1 MTRHHNPNAKQTD
14 QGGTLSL
21 MLDDVARYAAWTMS
35 LPEVI
40 SSPSAA
46 VCDLW
51 KVLCVVNVIARF
63 SHTITHTTRIEP
75 GLCDCGACGTGNLEG
90 ITVSERAVE
99 DLFYWFEWLSCLT
112 FALIMTLEKLKLI
125 FAVFFSNFLR
135 FIIAAYFSKYD
146 HSFWAGN
153 MFNKWHK
160 IKFAL
165 ICLFSLV
172 ANRI

>member
-1 MTRHHNPNAKQTD
+1 MQTVAVWVEERMVSNVFYCFCKFILMFKFETTQHVTRHHNPNAKQTD

-51 KVLCVVNVIARF
+51 KVVCVVNVIARF
-63 SHTITHTTRIEP
+63 SHTITHVRRIEP

-112 FALIMTLEKLKLI
+112 FALIMIREKLKLI
-125 FAVFFSNFLR
+125 FAVFSATFCGL
-135 FIIAAYFSKYD
+135 
-146 HSFWAGN
+146 
-153 MFNKWHK
+153 
-160 IKFAL
+160 
-165 ICLFSLV
+165 
-172 ANRI
+172 